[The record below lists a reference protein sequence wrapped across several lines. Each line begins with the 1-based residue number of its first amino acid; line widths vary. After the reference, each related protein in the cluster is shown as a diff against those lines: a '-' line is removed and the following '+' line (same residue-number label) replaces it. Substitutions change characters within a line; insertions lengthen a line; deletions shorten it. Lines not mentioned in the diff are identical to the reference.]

1 MGKGMDHETRIRMLF
16 DEILKDTEVLK
27 EDLEYINY
35 YNLLCKSIKENKFHK
50 FFNADLSLFKFIY
63 KGNESVLMIFSIPIQ
78 TNKDVVDKKHITE
91 RVMEIVKILEKVF
104 ITTDFMSLQE
114 VKEDKRY
121 YLSVI
126 VKKR

>member
-1 MGKGMDHETRIRMLF
+1 MGKMDYESRIQMLF
-16 DEILKDTEVLK
+16 DETLKD
-27 EDLEYINY
+27 EDILQDDIEYINY
-35 YNLLCKSIKENKFHK
+35 YNLLCKSISTNKFYK
-50 FFNADLSLFKFIY
+50 FFNANLSLFKFIY

-78 TNKDVVDKKHITE
+78 TNKDVQDKKHITE

-104 ITTDFMSLQE
+104 ITTEFMSLQE
-114 VKEDKRY
+114 VKEDKYY